1 MNIVIKKNKSSSNRK
16 RLSFLL
22 SIVMVLVGLFSATAL
37 VKPVRAASVN
47 WLTVVS
53 LTFDDGRNQSAA
65 LDILSRHNMHA
76 TFYINSDR
84 INSGGTYLTKAD
96 LDALYA
102 AGNEIAGH
110 NIGHVDL
117 ATLSDA
123 QQQTAI
129 CNDMQTLVN
138 WGYQVHSFAYPYGST
153 GPSTQSIV
161 AAGCP
166 GVGIYESARA
176 VGGLVSGTDCNN
188 CPWSETIPPGNKYYI
203 STNNSIIST
212 TTLADLQ
219 RYVIQAETN
228 GGGWVPL
235 VIHNICDGCSTLAVT
250 PATLD
255 AFLTWLEGREAQGT
269 YVRTVH
275 QVMSGDT
282 PAPPPP
288 PALGPNE
295 LVNPSLEID
304 ANNNQQPDCWQR
316 SNYGVNSATWAYTND
331 AHSGSFAQ
339 QLTMTSYS
347 SGDRKLLVTQDA
359 GQPAGCAPKVV
370 AGDLFQFS
378 AWYKSTVPAVP
389 VLFYRGANGVWQYWR
404 DGPQLPAS
412 ATWSQMVYYPGV
424 VPEGAQA
431 MSFGIALNR
440 TGTLIT
446 DDYSMAVVLDSP
458 PPTDGTPPVIT
469 GFTPVDGTAVTGT
482 VSLTASAT
490 DNVALQRVEF
500 LINGAIVATDT
511 TTPYA
516 VSWNSATVANGTAAY
531 SVRAVDFAGN
541 AAVSTVNQLT
551 ISNVNDAAPAVSFNQ
566 PPTPSQGSTV
576 SNLVSLE
583 ATATDDIGVARV
595 DFLVNGS
602 VVGSSTVAPYATTW
616 NSLLTPDG
624 SVTITAKAY
633 DTSGQFT
640 VTPAL
645 NVTVLNQAAANLV
658 NNPSLEI
665 DANNNAIAD
674 CWQRAGYGTNTYIWT
689 RLSGAANAHSGNFAE
704 SLQVTSRT
712 SGDRKLISLQDSG
725 TCAPAVT
732 VGTRYTLSGW
742 YKSSVPTGIVTY
754 YRTSAGVWTYWQT
767 SPNFA
772 AASNWTQ
779 ASYTT
784 PPIPAGATAISF
796 GLYLNNVGTL
806 VTDDYAVVIAP

>member
-37 VKPVRAASVN
+37 VIKPVQAAGTVH
-47 WLTVVS
+47 WLTLVS
-53 LTFDDGRNQSAA
+53 LTFDDGTQAAA

-76 TFYINSDR
+76 TFYINSNR
-84 INSGGTYLTKAD
+84 INSGGIYLTKPD

-102 AGNEIAGH
+102 AGNEIGGH
-110 NIGHVDL
+110 TIGHVDL

-123 QQQTAI
+123 AQQTAI

-138 WGYQVHSFAYPYGST
+138 WGYQVHSLAYPFSSI
-153 GPSTQSIV
+153 GPTTQSIV

-166 GVGIYESARA
+166 GVGTYESART
-176 VGGLVSGTDCNN
+176 VGGLATGTDCNN
-188 CPWSETIPPGNKYYI
+188 CPWSETIPPGNPYYI
-203 STNNSIIST
+203 STNSSIKST

-219 RYVIQAETN
+219 SYVIQAETN

-235 VIHNICDGCSTLAVT
+235 VFHRICDGCSTLAVT
-250 PATLD
+250 PETLD
-255 AFLTWLEGREAQGT
+255 AFLTWLEAREAQGT
-269 YVRTVH
+269 HVRTVH
-275 QVMSGDT
+275 QVMSGDI

-295 LVNPSLEID
+295 LINPSLEID

-316 SNYGVNSATWAYTND
+316 ANYGVNSATWAYTND

-359 GQPAGCAPKVV
+359 GQSAGCAPTVV
-370 AGDLFQFS
+370 AGDMYQFS
-378 AWYKSTVPAVP
+378 AWYKATVPVVP
-389 VLFYRGANGVWQYWR
+389 VLFYRDANGVWQYWR

-412 ATWSQMVYYPGV
+412 ATWAQMVYYPGV
-424 VPEGAQA
+424 VPVGAQET
-431 MSFGIALNR
+431 SFGIALQR

-446 DDYSMAVVLDSP
+446 DDYSLALVLDSP
-458 PPTDGTPPVIT
+458 PPADATPPVIT
-469 GFTPVDGTAVTGT
+469 DFTPADGTAVTGT
-482 VSLTASAT
+482 VPLTASAT

-511 TTPYA
+511 TIPYA

-541 AAVSTVNQLT
+541 EAVSTVNQL
-551 ISNVNDAAPAVSFNQ
+551 IINNDKIAPVVSFNQ

-583 ATATDDIGVARV
+583 ATATDDTGVTRV

-602 VVGSSTVAPYATTW
+602 VVGSSTVAPYVTTW
-616 NSLLTPDG
+616 NSFLTPDG

-633 DTSGQFT
+633 DATGNFT

-645 NVTVLNQAAANLV
+645 NVTVLNQAGNLV

-674 CWQRAGYGTNTYIWT
+674 CWQRAGYGTNAYIWT

-712 SGDRKLISLQDSG
+712 SGDRKLLPVQDSS

-732 VGTRYTLSGW
+732 AGTRYTLSGW
-742 YKSSVPTGIVTY
+742 YKSTRPTGIVVY

-806 VTDDYAVVIAP
+806 VTDDYAMVIAP